1 MTDDRDPNPSEPRA
15 ADFDSPWKEAID
27 AYFRPFMA
35 LFFPAVHD
43 RVLPARLH
51 EIPTPSR

>member
-27 AYFRPFMA
+27 AYFQPFMA

-43 RVLPARLH
+43 RIDWTRP
-51 EIPTPSR
+51 